1 MVIGITS
8 LILRRGTGIFKL
20 LFAIDDS
27 IRLISITLLLWM
39 GLALIGAPKP
49 IIMAGIVL
57 GIIIDAH
64 DITDALSKGKPIDL
78 GFG

>member
-1 MVIGITS
+1 MVIGITA
-8 LILRRGTGIFKL
+8 LIFRRGTGIFKL

-39 GLALIGAPKP
+39 GLAFIGAPKP
-49 IIMAGIVL
+49 VIMAGIVL

-64 DITDALSKGKPIDL
+64 DITDALSKGKPVDL